1 MRLDPRVKERLKQ
14 TFVGEIA
21 EKKRLVRLVSTYKLS
36 NEEKEHIIAAFPQ
49 FKGCVVENLIDP
61 TLLGGFTL
69 TQGSKTIDLSVRSV
83 LHTLQKTI
91 S

>member
-14 TFVGEIA
+14 AFVSEITAQKKVLTVTSVYPLTEDERKTIASTF
-21 EKKRLVRLVSTYKLS
+21 S
-36 NEEKEHIIAAFPQ
+36 Q
-49 FKGCVVENLIDP
+49 FEYGIVENVVDP
-61 TLLGGFTL
+61 ALLGGFIL

>member
-14 TFVGEIA
+14 AFIGEMA
-21 EKKRLVRLVSTYKLS
+21 AKKQVVRLVSPYALS
-36 NEEKEHIIAAFPQ
+36 KEEQQTIIAQFPQ
-49 FKGCVVENLIDP
+49 FGGSMVENVVDA

-83 LHTLQKTI
+83 LHTLEKTI